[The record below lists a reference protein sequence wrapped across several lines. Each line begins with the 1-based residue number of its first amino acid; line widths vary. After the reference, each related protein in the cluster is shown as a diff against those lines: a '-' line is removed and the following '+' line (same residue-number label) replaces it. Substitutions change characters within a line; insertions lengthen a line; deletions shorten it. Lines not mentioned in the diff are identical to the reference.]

1 MTAGLKP
8 LPPLDEASRRIALRR
23 MQRVATGLLVLA
35 AVTFLIAHHYEP
47 FYPWLGYVRATAE
60 ASVVGAIADWFAVTA
75 LFRHPLGIPIPHTA
89 IMQTQKDRV
98 GRILGN
104 FVQNHFL
111 ERSVLENRLASLRPG
126 ERAAGWMQVEENRR
140 KLARQMAGGLS
151 RAVEALPDAE
161 VRGYIQKSAV
171 ARLENVRLAPL
182 VSEVIAT
189 AAAGNRPQELLDEVI
204 RVIGSAIRDGRDRIR
219 EKVREESPKWV
230 PLGLRDAV
238 ADRMINAVEKVISEM
253 ATDPSHPLR
262 HRFDGVVADF
272 ITRLRTSPDTIA
284 RVEAFKRDLLDHPM
298 MEELVASIWDR
309 VRDSAVNYRQ
319 APESVSLI
327 PLEEGLAGLADSL
340 ATNDELRGEIDRF
353 VIGAGIDL
361 LERHRQDVADLIAQT
376 VAEWDPEVAAGRI
389 ELAVGRDLQFV
400 RINGTIVGGL
410 VGLILYTLT
419 RLF

>member
-35 AVTFLIAHHYEP
+35 AVVFLVAHHYEP
-47 FYPWLGYVRATAE
+47 LYPWLGYVRATAE

-111 ERSVLENRLASLRPG
+111 NRSVLEARLASVRPA
-126 ERAAGWMQVEENRR
+126 ERASAWMQQEENRQ

-161 VRGYIQKSAV
+161 VRGFVQKSAV
-171 ARLENVRLAPL
+171 ARLEKVKLAPL

-189 AAAGNRPQELLDEVI
+189 AAAGNRSQELLDEVI
-204 RVIGSAIRDGRDRIR
+204 RVIGSAIRDGRDAIR
-219 EKVREESPKWV
+219 DKVRDESPKWV

-238 ADRMINAVEKVISEM
+238 ADRMIGGVEKVITEM
-253 ATDPSHPLR
+253 AANPTHPLR
-262 HRFDGVVADF
+262 HRFDDVVANF
-272 ITRLRTSPDTIA
+272 INRLRNSPDTIA

-298 MEELVASIWDR
+298 VEELVASIWDR
-309 VRDSAVNYRQ
+309 IRDSAVNYRQ
-319 APESVSLI
+319 APETVSLT
-327 PLEEGLAGLADSL
+327 PLEEAIAGISDSL
-340 ATNDELRGEIDRF
+340 ATNHELRDEIDRF
-353 VIGAGIDL
+353 VIDSAVNL
-361 LERHRQDVADLIAQT
+361 MEQHRQDIADLIADT
-376 VAEWDPEVAAGRI
+376 VASWDPEVAAGRI

-410 VGLILYTLT
+410 VGLVLYTLT
-419 RLF
+419 RFF